1 MLATAAYPD
10 TGTYYPYVRTSTQ
23 LDWLLMFVLRFQVRR
38 GGSRMWS
45 TLRKGSTSISLQTNA
60 TTNVRCRIGS
70 FHAMERRM
78 KYREMPR
85 QGGLFRSWSSIS
97 ADQNQT
103 PEDEKREQDE
113 VESIMRKILAQ
124 AKKGDGKA
132 TSEGGGLV
140 DMITGGRL
148 RKLEDVNQ
156 TYYPGKQ
163 FSVTSQDMVF
173 RAMAGNTLITSLK
186 FMAYLK
192 TGSSAMLSE
201 AIHSLVDTGNQGLLI
216 LGLRQ
221 ASHQP
226 DKKHQYG
233 YGRAAY
239 FWSLISALGI
249 FWLGAGATV
258 THGIQTLVNPPT
270 PDELVLSWEVWTV
283 LGMSFCIDGYVLKRC
298 LQELHATKP
307 KGVTLLEHI
316 KNIKDPFMLAI
327 VLEDSAACTGVLIAL
342 AGIGASFVTGNPFWD
357 SAASIGI
364 GFLLGGVAISLIRMN
379 QRFLLGQSVDPEI
392 EQGIKALLL
401 SRPSIDNVYA
411 VQSQWVGP
419 STFSFKAEVDFDGT
433 YLAAQLLE
441 MYKPVFLDSHLEND
455 LPVILAWYAEDVT
468 RLVEKEVQEVEAE
481 IRAKYPE
488 AAFIELEPDSKDTD
502 MRALSNIGTK
512 SFRASEREAMTRALA
527 HLARSL
533 DRPNKVVE

>member
-1 MLATAAYPD
+1 MLPKQWPR
-10 TGTYYPYVRTSTQ
+10 G
-23 LDWLLMFVLRFQVRR
+23 RF
-38 GGSRMWS
+38 
-45 TLRKGSTSISLQTNA
+45 
-60 TTNVRCRIGS
+60 RC
-70 FHAMERRM
+70 
-78 KYREMPR
+78 
-85 QGGLFRSWSSIS
+85 WSSVS
-97 ADQNQT
+97 SDQNQT
-103 PEDEKREQDE
+103 ADDDEREQEE

-124 AKKGDGKA
+124 SKKVDEGGDRGKK
-132 TSEGGGLV
+132 EGGGLV

-156 TYYPGKQ
+156 TYYPGQAFKA
-163 FSVTSQDMVF
+163 TSQDMVF
-173 RAMAGNTLITSLK
+173 RAMAGNTLITALK
-186 FMAYLK
+186 LAAYLK

-221 ASHQP
+221 ASFQP

-270 PDELVLSWEVWTV
+270 AEELVLTWEVWTV
-283 LGMSFCIDGYVLKRC
+283 LGMSFCIDGYVLQRC
-298 LQELHATKP
+298 LGELMQTKP
-307 KGVTLLEHI
+307 KGVSLYQHI
-316 KNIKDPFMLAI
+316 TDIKDPFMLAV

-342 AGIGASFVTGNPFWD
+342 AGIGASYVTGNPVWD

-364 GFLLGGVAISLIRMN
+364 GFLLGGVAVSLIRMN
-379 QRFLLGQSVDPEI
+379 QRFLLGQSVDP
-392 EQGIKALLL
+392 
-401 SRPSIDNVYA
+401 
-411 VQSQWVGP
+411 
-419 STFSFKAEVDFDGT
+419 
-433 YLAAQLLE
+433 
-441 MYKPVFLDSHLEND
+441 VFLDSDLESE

-481 IRAKYPE
+481 IRYPMLCRMLNLVDFEIYMGDRAKYPE

-512 SFRASEREAMTRALA
+512 SFRASERDAMTRALA
-527 HLARSL
+527 HLARTL
-533 DRPNKVVE
+533 DNR

>member
-1 MLATAAYPD
+1 M
-10 TGTYYPYVRTSTQ
+10 
-23 LDWLLMFVLRFQVRR
+23 
-38 GGSRMWS
+38 MWS
-45 TLRKGSTSISLQTNA
+45 SLRKGACNIGIHRRHVLLRSRSLQTSHIGA
-60 TTNVRCRIGS
+60 ALRVRTIPREWPHTIGWVRC
-70 FHAMERRM
+70 
-78 KYREMPR
+78 
-85 QGGLFRSWSSIS
+85 WSSVS
-97 ADQNQT
+97 SDQNQT
-103 PEDEKREQDE
+103 EDDEKREQEE

-124 AKKGDGKA
+124 SKKKD
-132 TSEGGGLV
+132 EGGKREGSGLV

-148 RKLEDVNQ
+148 RKLEDVNR
-156 TYYPGKQ
+156 TYYPGQK
-163 FSVTSQDMVF
+163 FKATSQDMVF
-173 RAMAGNTLITSLK
+173 RAMAGNTLITALK
-186 FMAYLK
+186 LMAYLK

-221 ASHQP
+221 ASFQP

-258 THGIQTLVNPPT
+258 THGIQTLLNPPT

-283 LGMSFCIDGYVLKRC
+283 LGMSFCIDGYVLQRC
-298 LQELHATKP
+298 LGELMQTKP
-307 KGVTLLEHI
+307 KGVSLYQHI
-316 KNIKDPFMLAI
+316 KDIKDPFMLAV
-327 VLEDSAACTGVLIAL
+327 VLEDSAACTGVFIAL
-342 AGIGASFVTGNPFWD
+342 AGIGASYVTGNPVWD

-364 GFLLGGVAISLIRMN
+364 GCLLGGVAVSLIRMN

-433 YLAAQLLE
+433 YMAAQLLE
-441 MYKPVFLDSHLEND
+441 MYKPVFLDSDLESE

-468 RLVEKEVQEVEAE
+468 RLVEKEVQEVEVA
-481 IRAKYPE
+481 IR
-488 AAFIELEPDSKDTD
+488 
-502 MRALSNIGTK
+502 
-512 SFRASEREAMTRALA
+512 
-527 HLARSL
+527 
-533 DRPNKVVE
+533 

>member
-1 MLATAAYPD
+1 MLPKEWPR
-10 TGTYYPYVRTSTQ
+10 G
-23 LDWLLMFVLRFQVRR
+23 RF
-38 GGSRMWS
+38 
-45 TLRKGSTSISLQTNA
+45 
-60 TTNVRCRIGS
+60 RC
-70 FHAMERRM
+70 
-78 KYREMPR
+78 
-85 QGGLFRSWSSIS
+85 WSSVS
-97 ADQNQT
+97 SDQNQT
-103 PEDEKREQDE
+103 ADDDEREQEE

-124 AKKGDGKA
+124 SKKVDEGGDGGKK
-132 TSEGGGLV
+132 EGGGLV

-156 TYYPGKQ
+156 TYYPGQAFKA
-163 FSVTSQDMVF
+163 TSQDMVF
-173 RAMAGNTLITSLK
+173 RAMAGNTLITALK
-186 FMAYLK
+186 LAAYLK

-221 ASHQP
+221 ASFQP

-270 PDELVLSWEVWTV
+270 AEELVLTWEVWTV
-283 LGMSFCIDGYVLKRC
+283 LGMSFCIDGYVLQRC
-298 LQELHATKP
+298 LGELMQTKP
-307 KGVTLLEHI
+307 KGVSLYQHI
-316 KNIKDPFMLAI
+316 TDIKDPFMLAV

-342 AGIGASFVTGNPFWD
+342 AGIGASYVTGNPVWD

-364 GFLLGGVAISLIRMN
+364 GFLLGGVAVSLIRMN
-379 QRFLLGQSVDPEI
+379 QRFLLGQSVDP
-392 EQGIKALLL
+392 
-401 SRPSIDNVYA
+401 
-411 VQSQWVGP
+411 
-419 STFSFKAEVDFDGT
+419 
-433 YLAAQLLE
+433 
-441 MYKPVFLDSHLEND
+441 VFLDSDLESE

-481 IRAKYPE
+481 IRYPMLSKYPE

-512 SFRASEREAMTRALA
+512 SFRASERDAMTRALA
-527 HLARSL
+527 HLARTL
-533 DRPNKVVE
+533 DNR